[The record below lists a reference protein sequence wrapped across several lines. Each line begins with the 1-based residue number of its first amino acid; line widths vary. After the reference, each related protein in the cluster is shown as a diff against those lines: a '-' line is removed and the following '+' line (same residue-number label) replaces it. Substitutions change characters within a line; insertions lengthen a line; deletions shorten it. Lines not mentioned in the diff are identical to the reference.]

1 MSRHFVTLRFI
12 PGEYRDFDAKDG
24 VFECSVDV
32 HSVIDQVEELGL
44 VPSVEDYEKLER
56 ERDDS
61 LERTDELQGEVT
73 SLESTIQDL
82 RDTIDDLEAELRRAR
97 ELIQDMNDDA
107 KERDFLT

>member
-61 LERTDELQGEVT
+61 LERADEAEAEVA
-73 SLESTIQDL
+73 SLEATIQDF
-82 RDTIDDLEAELRRAR
+82 RDTIDDLEAELREAR
-97 ELIQDMNDDA
+97 EEIQEMLDGP
-107 KERDFLT
+107 